1 MNRISTKPYYHTNDD
16 NPLIL
21 SWVAITCFCLWSSIM
36 YISLSV
42 SYIKYENLEK
52 YASDSETVR
61 EIFVQ
66 NGLEFLLIFIS
77 IFIIVFLYLIAF
89 HIMNFGNYYLALFQ
103 FYYFLIGFLTIC
115 YIQRDIIFYPLV
127 SEFMLLP
134 IQQGLVMT
142 VLLAFSGRA
151 IDPSSNSDSSSSDL
165 INFNSFES
173 TQFHFENWWRL
184 ARLGMT
190 GILSISIGAA
200 ITITISDSSTLS
212 VPILLANI
220 FLSAIPGTLFVV
232 IMVKKVY
239 WFNRNVRNNFN
250 N

>member
-1 MNRISTKPYYHTNDD
+1 MG
-16 NPLIL
+16 
-21 SWVAITCFCLWSSIM
+21 
-36 YISLSV
+36 
-42 SYIKYENLEK
+42 KYTSN
-52 YASDSETVR
+52 SETVR
-61 EIFVQ
+61 DIFVQ
-66 NGLEFLLIFIS
+66 NSSEFLLIFFS
-77 IFIIVFLYLIAF
+77 IFVIVFIYLIMF
-89 HIMNFGNYYLALFQ
+89 YIMDFGNYYLALFQ
-103 FYYFLIGFLTIC
+103 FYYFFIGFLMIC

-151 IDPSSNSDSSSSDL
+151 IDPSSNPDSSGSNSSDSDL

-173 TQFHFENWWRL
+173 TQFHFESWWRL

-200 ITITISDSSTLS
+200 ITITISDGSTLS
-212 VPILLANI
+212 VPILLANV
-220 FLSAIPGTLFVV
+220 FLSAVPGTLFVV
-232 IMVKKVY
+232 VMVKKVY
-239 WFNRNVRNNFN
+239 WFNRNVRDNFN